1 MFGFFRRPAGALHP
15 FVAGLAAAAS
25 LLKPLPAEDGAAP
38 GGWLRNHIKSRNR
51 GDGHRGEQIK
61 RRARNRR
68 RNKLATITK
77 RQMRAK
83 ARR

>member
-1 MFGFFRRPAGALHP
+1 MFGFFRRLAGALHP

-25 LLKPLPAEDGAAP
+25 LLKPLPVEDGAAP
-38 GGWLRNHIKSRNR
+38 GGWLRYHHGSGHR
-51 GDGHRGEQIK
+51 DGHKGEQVK
-61 RRARNRR
+61 RKAKNRR
-68 RNKLATITK
+68 RNKLAAITR

>member
-1 MFGFFRRPAGALHP
+1 MFGFFRRPAAAVHPLIVGMSAL
-15 FVAGLAAAAS
+15 VAS
-25 LLKPLPAEDGAAP
+25 MRPLPVDHTSTEP
-38 GGWLRNHIKSRNR
+38 GGWMRQHYGSGHR
-51 GDGHRGEQIK
+51 DGHKGEQVK

-68 RNKLATITK
+68 RNKLAKITK